1 MGAATA
7 VTVGLGLAGAGL
19 SFAQARKLASDNREA
34 NRLAAAQMA
43 ELRKRAEIKFTDE
56 LSLNQDI
63 YQEEIEQNLQVS
75 ADLINAAQEAG
86 PREVA
91 ALAGRIGASQTQ
103 TAEAI
108 RLSKMQRQDEIE
120 AAQIEEESAIN
131 QQLLAMDV
139 AQMQDKAAR
148 DAQTRAGVASATMS
162 GVQALG
168 SALTSVAENAPL
180 YAKSTEARQAGK
192 VFEKNKG
199 LLTKAGIS
207 KAQYVLDPAKYQNI
221 IFNTD
226 GSRIA
231 DVGVKA
237 IDVSATDMKVDPID
251 MNVDLPVK
259 LMKSKPLNKTSKFIP
274 AGPGRLDYI
283 PNPDYVEPGAPVS
296 ELTPEMMNENIQ
308 DMAFNTGIVS
318 PTQQSM
324 NEQILAA
331 GGSLRPQ
338 LQLSPE
344 VGMQGFMPGLVPQQ
358 SYDDLL
364 KKYGIRF

>member
-19 SFAQARKLASDNREA
+19 SFAQARKLAADNREA

-56 LSLNQDI
+56 LSLNQDV
-63 YQEEIEQNLQVS
+63 YQEQIEQNLQVS

-91 ALAGRIGASQTQ
+91 ALAGRIGASQAQ

-120 AAQIEEESAIN
+120 EAQIEEESAVN

-139 AQMQDKAAR
+139 AQMQDAAAR

-180 YAKSTEARQAGK
+180 YAKSREARQAGK

-207 KAQYVLDPAKYQNI
+207 KEQYILDPTKYQNI

-231 DVGVKA
+231 EVGVKA
-237 IDVSATDMKVDPID
+237 IDPEINIKPIP
-251 MNVDLPVK
+251 MNVDEPQLAK
-259 LMKSKPLNKTSKFIP
+259 INKTARFIP
-274 AGPGRLDYI
+274 AGPGRMDFI
-283 PNPDYVEPGAPVS
+283 PNPDYVEPGATMT
-296 ELTPEMMNENIQ
+296 ELTPEMMDENIA
-308 DMAFNTGIVS
+308 DMGYNTGIIS
-318 PTQQSM
+318 PMQQ
-324 NEQILAA
+324 NINDQILEA

-338 LQLSPE
+338 IPQIGPGI
-344 VGMQGFMPGLVPQQ
+344 GMQGYMPGLFPQQ

-364 KKYGIRF
+364 KKYGIRL